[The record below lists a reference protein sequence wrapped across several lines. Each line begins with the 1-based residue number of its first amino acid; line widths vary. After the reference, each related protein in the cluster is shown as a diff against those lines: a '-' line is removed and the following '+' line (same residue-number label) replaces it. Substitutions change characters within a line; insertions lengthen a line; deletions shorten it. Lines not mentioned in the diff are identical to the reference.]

1 MIWMIFGSKRKTEQV
16 MQDLNSHSVEESV
29 LLAQENE
36 LVRHHLIKQY
46 QPFIAKTASKV
57 CKKYIDPSLDEYS
70 VALQGFNEAIDK
82 FNPEQGDS
90 FLSFAEI
97 VIQRRVIDYIRKE
110 MRQTRHI
117 YLEDGVDE
125 QQEINSSQLQAAL
138 NHYYLEEEKARRR
151 AEIME
156 YQQKLQEFEITFQ
169 ELAKLCP
176 KHSDAR
182 ENAKQVAKVIAEN
195 PEFVTHILEKKQL
208 PMKELLDHVNCSR
221 KTIERHRK
229 YIIAMVLIYAGG
241 YHSLRAYIEP
251 EREGGD
257 GRE

>member
-1 MIWMIFGSKRKTEQV
+1 MIWIIFGSKRKTEQV
-16 MQDLNSHSVEESV
+16 MQDLTSHSLEELV
-29 LLAQENE
+29 LLAQENGQ
-36 LVRHHLIKQY
+36 VRHHLIKEY

-82 FNPEQGDS
+82 FRPEQGDS
-90 FLSFAEI
+90 FLAFAEV
-97 VIQRRVIDYIRKE
+97 VIQRRVIDYIRQE
-110 MRQTRHI
+110 MRQTRLI
-117 YLEDGVDE
+117 YLEDGTE
-125 QQEINSSQLQAAL
+125 EKQEENSAQLQASL
-138 NHYYLEEEKARRR
+138 SHYYLEEERARRK

-156 YQQKLQEFEITFQ
+156 YREHLREFDITFQ

-182 ENAKQVAKVIAEN
+182 ENAKQVAKLIAEN
-195 PEFVTHILEKKQL
+195 PEFVAHLLEKKQL
-208 PMKELLDHVNCSR
+208 PMKELLGLVNCSR

-241 YHSLRAYIEP
+241 YHSLREYIEP
-251 EREGGD
+251 EREGRD